1 MTNPILAIMTYN
13 MTPQAIINEPY
24 TNQEKI
30 EKPGVSD
37 MVIGSIVYLFRD
49 FLKFGPKFSLIFC
62 IEYLNNLVI
71 I

>member
-1 MTNPILAIMTYN
+1 MTYN

-37 MVIGSIVYLFRD
+37 MVIGSIVYLLQD
-49 FLKFGPKFSLIFC
+49 FLKFWSKILSNFL
-62 IEYLNNLVI
+62 Y
-71 I
+71 